1 MLEKS
6 EMDQLDTAWKI
17 IMVIWGSLIFTL
29 AVYLVVAKLVE
40 SQMNPL
46 GVDFPLETMTIA
58 LFGVS
63 LVAFIVTH
71 YIRKAML
78 KVSDRAPIVAATRS
92 QLTQSQHPAAGKY
105 TTAIVVAMAL
115 SESIGI
121 YGLVLFFLSKD
132 SNTLYLFILMSAT
145 AMFYYRPR
153 KEELLQVALEM
164 QQQGSGR
171 RV

>member
-1 MLEKS
+1 MLDKS
-6 EMDQLDTAWKI
+6 EIEQLDRAWKI
-17 IMVIWGSLIFTL
+17 IMIIWGTLVFTL
-29 AVYLVVAKLVE
+29 VVYLVVCKLVE
-40 SQMNPL
+40 DQLKPMSTGL
-46 GVDFPLETMTIA
+46 PLETMTIA

-63 LVAFIVTH
+63 IVMFIITH
-71 YIRKAML
+71 YVRKAMM
-78 KVSDRAPIVAATRS
+78 KVSGRGSAPKVVLNPSVQI
-92 QLTQSQHPAAGKY
+92 QSPAAGKY
-105 TTAIVVAMAL
+105 LTAIIVAMAL

-121 YGLVLFFLSKD
+121 YGLALFFLSKD
-132 SNTLYLFILMSAT
+132 SMTLYLFISMSAI

>member
-6 EMDQLDTAWKI
+6 ELDQLDIAWRI
-17 IMVIWGSLIFTL
+17 IMIIWGAMILTL
-29 AVYLVVAKLVE
+29 VVYLVVAKLVE
-40 SQMNPL
+40 GQMKPV
-46 GVDFPLETMTIA
+46 GADFPLETMTLA

-63 LVAFIVTH
+63 LVTFIVTH

-78 KVSDRAPIVAATRS
+78 KVSDRGPVIAATRN
-92 QLTQSQHPAAGKY
+92 QFTQSQHPAAGKY

-132 SNTLYLFILMSAT
+132 SMTLYLFIIMSAT

-153 KEELLQVALEM
+153 KEELLQVAGEM
-164 QQQGSGR
+164 QKQSTGR